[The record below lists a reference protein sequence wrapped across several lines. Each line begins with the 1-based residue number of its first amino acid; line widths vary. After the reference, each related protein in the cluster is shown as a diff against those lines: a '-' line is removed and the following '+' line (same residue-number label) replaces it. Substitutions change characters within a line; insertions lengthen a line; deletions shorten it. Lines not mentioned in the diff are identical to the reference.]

1 MNKIDFSLYHF
12 SFTNNADAVNLL
24 IFGRDMETWLIYTL
38 FFLGFTSIAFLW
50 VWLSSAIRDLRSGK
64 TVKPP
69 WE

>member
-38 FFLGFTSIAFLW
+38 FFLGVTLLSFIGT
-50 VWLSSAIRDLRSGK
+50 WLAGILMNKNPVSS
-64 TVKPP
+64 VKQPL
-69 WE
+69 E